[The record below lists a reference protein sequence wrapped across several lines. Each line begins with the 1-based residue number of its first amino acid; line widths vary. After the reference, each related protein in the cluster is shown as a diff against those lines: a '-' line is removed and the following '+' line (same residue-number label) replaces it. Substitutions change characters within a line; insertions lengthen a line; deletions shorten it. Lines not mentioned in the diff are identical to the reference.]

1 MSFARRLRYN
11 KQEKNTQNPCV
22 KKKDEGMNETQ
33 KERIEPWAISRALL
47 ENVYHPVTA
56 IVSLDAQGSILA
68 IEMFDTLEYHVC
80 VREAPGC
87 EQVWL
92 LSQHPEGRSKL
103 YAEDVYRAMQL
114 RARLHGK
121 PLRVFV
127 TGEDMG
133 CVEVEPG
140 EWSDVSE

>member
-1 MSFARRLRYN
+1 
-11 KQEKNTQNPCV
+11 
-22 KKKDEGMNETQ
+22 MNETQ

-56 IVSLDAQGSILA
+56 IVSLDAQENILA
-68 IEMFDTLEYHVC
+68 IELFDTLEYRAC

-92 LSQHPEGRSKL
+92 LSQHPEGRAKL
-103 YAEDVYRAMQL
+103 YEEDVYRAMQL

-121 PLRVFV
+121 RLRVFV

-133 CVEVEPG
+133 CVEVDPE
-140 EWSDVSE
+140 EWRTVSE